1 MKKKY
6 QIKLVTWE
14 GQSTPIDT
22 VEAGRYYNGTKYY
35 DDCMKKADRD
45 WCKMLQEHLYN
56 GYIDAEEIEE

>member
-6 QIKLVTWE
+6 QINLVTWE

-22 VEAGRYYNGTKYY
+22 VEAGYNYTGTKYY
-35 DDCMKKADRD
+35 DDCIENADEE
-45 WCKMLQEHLYN
+45 WCKMLKEHLFN